1 MQEIKE
7 LIQTHDEY
15 LQMILF
21 AVLAMLIV
29 TFVVNYFTERIR
41 FPKYLPG
48 LISLIV
54 GMIMLARLV
63 PYLYMKEYLGD
74 LVIAMVAIGTGVI
87 GLAFGMILGVLFKH
101 PKEYIEDDEEIQY
114 EEY

>member
-21 AVLAMLIV
+21 AVLAMFVV
-29 TFVVNYFTERIR
+29 TFVVHFFTERIR

-48 LISLIV
+48 LISLVV
-54 GMIMLARLV
+54 GMVMLARLV
-63 PYLYMKEYLGD
+63 PYLYLKEYLGD

-101 PKEYIEDDEEIQY
+101 PKKYEEDYDDINY

>member
-1 MQEIKE
+1 MTEIKE

-15 LQMILF
+15 LRMILF
-21 AVLAMLIV
+21 ATLAMLII
-29 TFVVNYFTERIR
+29 TFAVNYFTKRLR

-54 GMIMLARLV
+54 GILMLVGLL
-63 PYLYMKEYLGD
+63 PNLYLKEYLGN
-74 LVIAMVAIGTGVI
+74 LVISMVAIGVGVV
-87 GLAFGMILGVLFKH
+87 GLAFGMILGVLFKRTSRYEKSE
-101 PKEYIEDDEEIQY
+101 KEITY

>member
-1 MQEIKE
+1 MTEIKE

-15 LQMILF
+15 LRMILF
-21 AVLAMLIV
+21 ATLAMLII
-29 TFVVNYFTERIR
+29 TFAVNYFTERIR

-54 GMIMLARLV
+54 GIVMLVGLI
-63 PYLYMKEYLGD
+63 PNIYMKEYLGN
-74 LVIAMVAIGTGVI
+74 LVISMTAIGVGVV
-87 GLAFGMILGVLFKH
+87 GLAFGMILGVLFKRSY
-101 PKEYIEDDEEIQY
+101 KYKDSGEEITY